1 MAERDTVFRIPGQ
14 GEFMQIDMDQTFL
27 LRALNAFQKKMI
39 IISPEFDIIT
49 ANRFALA
56 GFAQNSVGKKCH
68 EVIYNRSSVCE
79 NCPAQQVLQTHR
91 HALRNIRENTPE
103 VDRVPCLY
111 AYPVIENGKLD
122 AITVMDFEISSAQ
135 VKNKL
140 QRTNAFLKN
149 LLHSAVDAV
158 IAADTTGKIL
168 LFNNA
173 AAEVSGYSI
182 EEALAS
188 LNIREFY
195 PDDRA
200 REIMR
205 KLRCA
210 EYGGKGKLKEY
221 HVDFRSKQGLNIPIS
236 LYASIVY
243 EDGKEVATIGF
254 FHDLRKRIQIQKE
267 LEKTQV
273 QLMQSEKMASL
284 GKLAAGVAHQ
294 LNNPLG
300 GITLY
305 SKLIMEEYDLE
316 KPLREDLQRILKD
329 AQRCRDTVKEL
340 LEFARQTHHFMKPS
354 DINDAISR
362 TLFLL
367 ENQTLFQ
374 NIKIVKQL
382 APSLP
387 LVYADIHQ
395 MNHVF
400 MNLILNGAQA
410 MDGQGEIKIHTGLSL
425 QENEIVIDI
434 FDTGPGIAEDVLQHI
449 FEPFFTT
456 KEEGQGT
463 GLGLSMVYSI
473 VENHGGSITARN
485 RKEKGAV
492 FTITLSIKERG
503 SKGVMDEK

>member
-1 MAERDTVFRIPGQ
+1 M
-14 GEFMQIDMDQTFL
+14 
-27 LRALNAFQKKMI
+27 
-39 IISPEFDIIT
+39 
-49 ANRFALA
+49 
-56 GFAQNSVGKKCH
+56 
-68 EVIYNRSSVCE
+68 IYNRFSVCE
-79 NCPAQQVLQTHR
+79 NCPARQVIQTHG

-111 AYPVIENGKLD
+111 AYPVIENSKLE
-122 AITVMDFEISSAQ
+122 AVTVMDFEISSTEI
-135 VKNKL
+135 KDKL

-158 IAADTTGKIL
+158 IAADTTGKIII
-168 LFNNA
+168 FNNA

-182 EEALAS
+182 EEALTS

-195 PDDRA
+195 SGDRA
-200 REIMR
+200 REVML
-205 KLRCA
+205 KLRS
-210 EYGGKGKLKEY
+210 EKYGGRGKLKEY
-221 HVDFRSKQGLNIPIS
+221 HVDFKSKHGEKIPIS
-236 LYASIVY
+236 LYASIIY
-243 EDGKEVATIGF
+243 ENGKEVATIGF
-254 FHDLRKRIQIQKE
+254 FHDLRKRIQIQKK

-316 KPLREDLQRILKD
+316 EALEEDMNRILKD
-329 AQRCRDTVKEL
+329 ALRCRDTVREL
-340 LEFARQTHHFMKPS
+340 LEFARQTRHFIKPS
-354 DINDAISR
+354 DINQAVSR

-367 ENQTLFQ
+367 ENQALFQ

-382 APSLP
+382 EPSLP
-387 LVYADIHQ
+387 PVDTDIHQ
-395 MNHVF
+395 INHMF
-400 MNLILNGAQA
+400 MNLILNAAQA
-410 MDGQGEIKIHTGLSL
+410 MKGRGKINIRTGLSPRGSH
-425 QENEIVIDI
+425 IVIEI
-434 FDTGPGIAEDVLQHI
+434 SDTGPGIAEDTIHHI

-473 VENHGGSITARN
+473 IENHGGSIYVRN
-485 RKEKGAV
+485 RKGKGAA
-492 FTITLSIKERG
+492 FTIELPIKH
-503 SKGVMDEK
+503 KGGKGAINEEQSGNHAGTGC

>member
-1 MAERDTVFRIPGQ
+1 ME
-14 GEFMQIDMDQTFL
+14 IDLDQNYL
-27 LRALNAFQKKMI
+27 LKAINAFQKKLI
-39 IISPEFDIIT
+39 IISPEFDILA
-49 ANRFALA
+49 ANRFASDRLA
-56 GFAQNSVGKKCH
+56 KSSIGKKCH
-68 EVIYNRSSVCE
+68 AVIYNQVSVCE
-79 NCPAQQVLQTHR
+79 KCPAQQVIQTHN
-91 HALRNIRENTPE
+91 HALRNIQDNTPT

-111 AYPVIENGKLD
+111 AYPIIKNNKLE
-122 AITVMDFEISSAQ
+122 AITVMDFEISSAE
-135 VKNKL
+135 VKDRL

-158 IAADTTGKIL
+158 IAADTRGKII

-173 AAEVSGYSI
+173 AAEVSGYSV

-195 PDDRA
+195 SGDRA
-200 REIMR
+200 LKVMR
-205 KLRCA
+205 KLRSV

-221 HVDFRSKQGLNIPIS
+221 HIDFMSKQGEQIPIS
-236 LYASIVY
+236 LYASIIY
-243 EDGKEVATIGF
+243 ENGKEVATIGF

-273 QLMQSEKMASL
+273 QLMQSEKMAGI

-316 KPLREDLQRILKD
+316 EALKEDMDRILKD
-329 AQRCRDTVKEL
+329 ALRCRDIVKEL
-340 LEFARQTHHFMKPS
+340 LEFARQTHHFIKSS
-354 DINDAISR
+354 DINRAISR

-367 ENQTLFQ
+367 KNQTLFQ
-374 NIKIVKQL
+374 NIKITENL
-382 APSLP
+382 DTSLP
-387 LVYADIHQ
+387 LVEADIHQ

-400 MNLILNGAQA
+400 MNLILNAAQA
-410 MDGQGEIKIHTGLSL
+410 MDGQGEINICTDLSPR
-425 QENEIVIDI
+425 EHYIIIEIS
-434 FDTGPGIAEDVLQHI
+434 DTGPGIPEDVIQHI

-456 KEEGQGT
+456 KQEGQGT

-473 VENHGGSITARN
+473 VGNHGGSIYARN
-485 RKEKGAV
+485 KKTKGAA
-492 FTITLSIKERG
+492 FTIELPIKNKS
-503 SKGVMDEK
+503 SKGAINGE

>member
-1 MAERDTVFRIPGQ
+1 MAETGIVFRVSGQ
-14 GEFMQIDMDQTFL
+14 GGLMQIDSDQNL
-27 LRALNAFQKKMI
+27 LLKAVNAFEKKLI
-39 IISPEFDIIT
+39 VLSPEFDIVT

-56 GFAQNSVGKKCH
+56 GFARNNLGKKCH
-68 EVIYNRSSVCE
+68 EVIYNQSSVCE
-79 NCPAQQVLQTHR
+79 NCPAQQVLETQR
-91 HALRNIRENTPE
+91 PSLRNIRDNTPE
-103 VDRVPCLY
+103 MDRVPCLY
-111 AYPVIENGKLD
+111 AYPIMENGKLE
-122 AITVMDFEISSAQ
+122 AISVMDFEISSAHI
-135 VKNKL
+135 KSKL

-149 LLHSAVDAV
+149 LLQSAVDAV
-158 IAADTTGKIL
+158 IAADTTGKII

-173 AAEVSGYSI
+173 AVEVSGYSI
-182 EEALAS
+182 EEALTS

-195 PDDRA
+195 AGDRA
-200 REIMR
+200 REVMR
-205 KLRCA
+205 KLRSKD
-210 EYGGKGKLKEY
+210 YGGRGKLKEY
-221 HVDFRSKQGLNIPIS
+221 HVDFRSKQGVTIPIS
-236 LYASIVY
+236 LYASIIY
-243 EDGKEVATIGF
+243 EKDKEVATIGF

-316 KPLREDLQRILKD
+316 KPLREDMQRILKD

-340 LEFARQTHHFMKPS
+340 LEFARQTTHFMKPS
-354 DINDAISR
+354 DINEAISR

-410 MDGQGEIKIHTGLSL
+410 MDGQGEIKIRTGLSPRKDNIII
-425 QENEIVIDI
+425 EI
-434 FDTGPGIAEDVLQHI
+434 FDTGPGIAADALQHI

-485 RKEKGAV
+485 RKKKGAV
-492 FTITLSIKERG
+492 FTITLSIKDKG
-503 SKGVMDEK
+503 CKGVVDEK